1 MLVCKS
7 VYVWA
12 HDLSINA
19 GEDRTNIPVE
29 FEFSLMNSY
38 IGKMKKNTLEAVC
51 DQSVN
56 VTMEETCVEFYFR
69 IILADE
75 NCSKVKKYIKVA
87 NMSDCLDE
95 LRISL
100 RAAL

>member
-38 IGKMKKNTLEAVC
+38 HCTR
-51 DQSVN
+51 N
-56 VTMEETCVEFYFR
+56 VLWVF
-69 IILADE
+69 
-75 NCSKVKKYIKVA
+75 
-87 NMSDCLDE
+87 
-95 LRISL
+95 ISL
-100 RAAL
+100 LLTLVPFGQ